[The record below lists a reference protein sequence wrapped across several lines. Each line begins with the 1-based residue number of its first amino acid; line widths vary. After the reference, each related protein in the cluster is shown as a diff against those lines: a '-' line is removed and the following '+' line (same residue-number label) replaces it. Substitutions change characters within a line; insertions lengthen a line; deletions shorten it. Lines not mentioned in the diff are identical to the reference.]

1 MNAAAAAVLIQICK
15 SPVVAITIA
24 ALVSTWVRLFHS
36 RTDPTLYTYSY
47 TDLLTR
53 QQWWKLLT
61 APFCHV
67 TFLALLFNSI
77 TLWGIR
83 SIEVTYGSFFFLRY
97 TLLLMIVEGL
107 LTTAVVHLI
116 VTYSSTQYPFRNIST
131 GGCSGV
137 IISWLAFQQMSGIGM
152 SDPFYLFGVV
162 PFPWELAPLLVIFIT
177 NYPVS
182 SRTVVILNVVSL
194 FTGHA
199 LSFGLIAIL
208 SDIYWST
215 CFLFN
220 IAAYLLLG
228 STVFQ
233 EMFAALH
240 TSNSGNSNSTSSQ
253 QPGSGS
259 DIMEEIRTREG
270 NNDDDIES
278 GRGDLDVTEG
288 PASRG
293 MGMTAV
299 SRRSW
304 VPTPQESDSS
314 ALSPLLSRRDAEV
327 EEEEGSF
334 EGRGSPFDLSHSA
347 RGGRR

>member
-1 MNAAAAAVLIQICK
+1 MNAAAASVLIQICK
-15 SPVVAITIA
+15 SPVIAITIA

-47 TDLLTR
+47 ADLLTR

-61 APFCHV
+61 APFCHAS
-67 TFLALLFNSI
+67 FLALLFNSI

-83 SIEVTYGSFFFLRY
+83 SIEMTYGSFFFLRY
-97 TLLLMIVEGL
+97 TLLLMIIEGL
-107 LTTAVVHLI
+107 LTTAIVHMI
-116 VTYSSTQYPFRNIST
+116 VSYSSTQHPFRNIST

-137 IISWLAFQQMSGIGM
+137 IISWLAFQQMSRIGM
-152 SDPFYLFGVV
+152 SAPFYLFGVV

-182 SRTVVILNVVSL
+182 SRTVVILNIVSL

-208 SDIYWST
+208 SDIYWSI

-220 IAAYLLLG
+220 ISAYLLLS
-228 STVFQ
+228 STLFQ
-233 EMFAALH
+233 EMLPPFQ
-240 TSNSGNSNSTSSQ
+240 SDNSGNSLSQ
-253 QPGSGS
+253 PGS
-259 DIMEEIRTREG
+259 DIMGEIRARDHEG
-270 NNDDDIES
+270 NDDIET
-278 GRGDLDVTEG
+278 GRRDIERPEG

-293 MGMTAV
+293 VVAM

-304 VPTPQESDSS
+304 GPGPQDSASS
-314 ALSPLLSRRDAEV
+314 ALSPLLGRRDFEV

-334 EGRGSPFDLSHSA
+334 EGRSSPYDSSLSA

>member
-15 SPVVAITIA
+15 SPVIAITIA

-97 TLLLMIVEGL
+97 TLLLMIIEGL

-152 SDPFYLFGVV
+152 SDPFYLFGIV

-220 IAAYLLLG
+220 VAAYLLLG

-233 EMFAALH
+233 ETFAALH
-240 TSNSGNSNSTSSQ
+240 SSNLGNSISSQ
-253 QPGSGS
+253 QPGS

-270 NNDDDIES
+270 NNDDDDIES

-293 MGMTAV
+293 MTAV

-304 VPTPQESDSS
+304 VPASQESDSS
-314 ALSPLLSRRDAEV
+314 VLSPLLSRRDAEV

-334 EGRGSPFDLSHSA
+334 EGRGSPFDYSQSG